1 MREVGPGTG
10 CEKNANFRHFLNE
23 RFTDGKY
30 SSAEEDTERGDK
42 MSRKMF
48 MLAKSILFINK
59 FVSVK
64 VLKYYMVFSYSC
76 HTNFSRFFYFFKNQ
90 KFHLMFV

>member
-10 CEKNANFRHFLNE
+10 CEKNARFRRFLNE

-48 MLAKSILFINK
+48 MLAKTIFL
-59 FVSVK
+59 
-64 VLKYYMVFSYSC
+64 
-76 HTNFSRFFYFFKNQ
+76 
-90 KFHLMFV
+90 

>member
-23 RFTDGKY
+23 RFTDGKWQR
-30 SSAEEDTERGDK
+30 SAEEDTERGDK

-48 MLAKSILFINK
+48 MLAKTILF
-59 FVSVK
+59 V
-64 VLKYYMVFSYSC
+64 
-76 HTNFSRFFYFFKNQ
+76 
-90 KFHLMFV
+90 